1 MVTRLWFV
9 GSPTTMILGFPFQW
23 MVHSVGVVGSHNSS
37 FLPSWMV
44 LILDQTKSIYGMVIV
59 ICCLGPMAFGENYE

>member
-1 MVTRLWFV
+1 MKFYQINRLSRWNHGNSVVV
-9 GSPTTMILGFPFQW
+9 GLSTTMILGFPFQW

-44 LILDQTKSIYGMVIV
+44 
-59 ICCLGPMAFGENYE
+59 